1 MAKHP
6 PVRLIDAQRRAYAKE
21 MIDKAPEGWVVVL
34 SEPTRTLD
42 QNAMLWPLL
51 TDLSRQVEWPI
62 NGVAQKLSPEDWKDL
77 ATASLAKEQRVAAGL
92 DGGFVFLGRR
102 TSTMSKRT
110 FSDLLEVILA
120 FGSAHGVVWSE
131 PMPKGYAA

>member
-1 MAKHP
+1 MAKLP

-21 MIDKAPEGWVVVL
+21 MIDRVPDGWVVAL

-110 FSDLLEVILA
+110 FSDLIEIIFA
-120 FGSAHGVVWSE
+120 FGSAHDVKWST